1 MSIMVRDFPADK
13 VMADVT
19 IDGNKVT
26 VDECVT
32 ILKAANQVGI
42 DIPTFCYQEKLA
54 AIAACRICL
63 VEIEGQKKLQPSCA
77 TPVMDGM
84 VVYTRSERVES
95 ARRGMLEII
104 LANHPLDCPTCD
116 KGGECELQDM
126 VFEYGV
132 KQGRYEE
139 TKRVF
144 HSKDYV
150 LSPAIIKNSNRCV
163 HCERCVRVCSEVVGA
178 GVLGINWRGAATE
191 ETSFMRDTLE
201 CDQCGNCIEVCP
213 VGSLMSLPYRYKARP
228 WDLEEVDTI
237 CPYCSTGCSLTVGL
251 RDGAL
256 ARVVANRKIG
266 INDENLCVKGRFGL
280 DFTMG
285 DNRIRRPLI
294 RKNDILV
301 PVSWKEALKYLS
313 DNLKDILSNDGLEVG
328 GFASA
333 RLSNE
338 ELYSFQKM
346 MRTAFK
352 TNNVDSSVNIGGRK
366 AYNVIGEIFPR
377 WSLSSSIEK
386 VLKAD
391 TVFIFGAKIDD
402 ENPVTDYVIRR
413 TLSINHANL
422 MIANPRPLR
431 LDDIAKKTVRY
442 IPGSEAYLATA
453 LLKELLNS
461 SSDQKDVKDKLTNR
475 AKLDSQLNSF
485 KLEDFQLTDTF
496 EKDVKNIAQGLLDA
510 EKVSIIIG
518 VDLLKAIESE
528 TAVKNLAN
536 IALFLESL
544 DKEVLTIHP
553 LFDRSNQRGAWDM
566 GVLPNYLPGYKKT
579 ADGEA
584 RKKYEE
590 AWGGGIPSKDG
601 KDVHCMLE
609 MASDDKL
616 GALYVLGEDILGT
629 YPDRGFVEKA
639 LNKTKFLIVQDSLMT
654 ETAKA
659 AHVVLPS
666 QGFLEYDGTFT
677 NSEGRVQRLRKV
689 FNTPFEAESNLTI
702 FNNIGMTIN
711 GKEISKSSEKVF
723 EEIAEMIPAYNGL
736 SFESVG
742 VESSFCGSDNT
753 EKFKNFYIS
762 GQLPSLKM
770 KGKDYPFFL
779 QSGNHLYHMDVI
791 TQEVAFLRDL
801 LNEPFV
807 ELATKDADSLGL
819 KDGDKVVVT
828 GENGEEVVL
837 KLKINPLFPEK
848 VVFIPDNFKES
859 RVNNLIS
866 GKETLR
872 RARISKT

>member
-1 MSIMVRDFPADK
+1 MWDFPTDEA
-13 VMADVT
+13 MANVT

-26 VDECVT
+26 VEDGVT
-32 ILKAANQVGI
+32 ILKAANQLDI
-42 DIPTFCYQEKLA
+42 DIPTFCYQDKLRP
-54 AIAACRICL
+54 IAACRICL

-163 HCERCVRVCSEVVGA
+163 HCERCVRVCSELVGA
-178 GVLGINWRGAATE
+178 GVLGANWRGAATE
-191 ETSFMRDTLE
+191 QTSFMRDTLQ

-285 DNRIRRPLI
+285 DNRIKSPLI

-338 ELYSFQKM
+338 DLYSFQKM
-346 MRTAFK
+346 MRIAFK
-352 TNNVDSSVNIGGRK
+352 TNNVDSSVNIGGSK
-366 AYNVIGEIFPR
+366 AYDVIGEIFPR

-391 TVFIFGAKIDD
+391 TVFVFGAKVDD
-402 ENPVTDYVIRR
+402 ENPVTDYIIRR
-413 TLSINHANL
+413 TIAANTTNL
-422 MIANPRPLR
+422 MIAYPRPLR
-431 LDDIAKKTVRY
+431 LDDIAEKTVRY

-453 LLKELLNS
+453 LLKELLS
-461 SSDQKDVKDKLTNR
+461 ISSDQKDVKDKLANR
-475 AKLDSQLNSF
+475 TELENQLKTS
-485 KLEDFQLTDTF
+485 KLEDFQLSDTF
-496 EKDVKNIAQGLLDA
+496 EKDVKDIARGLLDA
-510 EKVSIIIG
+510 ERISFIFG
-518 VDLLKAIESE
+518 VDLLKALEAG
-528 TAVKNLAN
+528 TAVQNLAN
-536 IALFLESL
+536 IALLLESL
-544 DKEVLTIHP
+544 GKEVVTIHP

-579 ADGEA
+579 SDGEA

-590 AWGGGIPSKDG
+590 AWGGKIPSKDG
-601 KDVHCMLE
+601 KDVHRMLE

-629 YPDRGFVEKA
+629 YPDRGFVETA

-666 QGFLEYDGTFT
+666 QGFFEYDGTFT

-702 FNNIGMTIN
+702 FNNIRMIIN

-723 EEIAEMIPAYNGL
+723 EEIAEMVPAYDGL
-736 SFESVG
+736 HFEHIG
-742 VESSFCGSDNT
+742 EKSSFSNT
-753 EKFKNFYIS
+753 DEAVMIDKFYIPE
-762 GQLPSLKM
+762 QLSSLYREE
-770 KGKDYPFFL
+770 KDYPFYL
-779 QSGNHLYHMDVI
+779 QSGNHLYHSDVI
-791 TQEVAFLRDL
+791 TQEVAFLREL
-801 LNEPFV
+801 LNAPFI
-807 ELATKDADSLGL
+807 ELSTKDADSLGL
-819 KDGDKVVVT
+819 KDGDKVTVT

-837 KLKINPLFPEK
+837 KLKTNPLFSEK